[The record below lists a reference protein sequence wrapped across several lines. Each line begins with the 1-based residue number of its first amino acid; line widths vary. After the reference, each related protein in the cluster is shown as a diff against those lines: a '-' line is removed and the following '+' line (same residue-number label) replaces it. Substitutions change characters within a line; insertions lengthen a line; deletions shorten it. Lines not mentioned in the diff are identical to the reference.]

1 MNVELNKASGMM
13 GQNKPVGQDFT
24 SMPIRALPFP
34 ERLCPPPMALPQPI
48 QRPVL
53 EGLNAKLDKLLDSIS
68 KLTNAISTLIEK
80 VLSPA
85 QPPAAAAPPAPVGTP
100 GAPNSGSPDAG
111 GAAAGGAE
119 AAKPMSMK
127 DKLMQIISNVLD
139 LVLGGGSKLDS
150 TSAKTDSSVKAEGE
164 KKKGGFFGSLFESAL
179 DFGKNLFK
187 KKGIE
192 TAVQIGSKFF

>member
-1 MNVELNKASGMM
+1 
-13 GQNKPVGQDFT
+13 
-24 SMPIRALPFP
+24 
-34 ERLCPPPMALPQPI
+34 MALPQPI